1 VFAVVAS
8 LAAVAFYVSFAR
20 LETGAI
26 DGSLDAQAQALAAG
40 IDSSNGRITFQ
51 GGDSLPGQTST
62 GIAVDALLVDAN
74 SAVLDRSGHAPP
86 LSVVSSTVHAALATD
101 QPVVTSLTAGGA
113 TERVRAQRFASGN
126 GQDVVLVVSR
136 STTEE
141 DNTLHRTAFLLIG
154 VVGLLTAVASVLGYV
169 VAGRALRPV
178 RVIAATA
185 RDISERDLHRRIVL
199 DLPPDELGELAATFN
214 AMLDRLESGFG
225 VLQRFTADAA
235 HELRAPLAVMLADVD
250 VSLRQPRSTDE
261 YRATIDG
268 IGTEIER
275 LGRLA
280 DQLLVLARADAGALV
295 PRFESIDLP
304 DFLEEAV
311 ARWRPLIEKRG
322 LRVTT
327 ALPDVGTIDA
337 DGELIRRVID
347 NLLDNAAKYTPA
359 GGAISVGATHEN
371 GWWRIEVADTGPGI
385 PDAVRDIVF
394 ERFSRGDPAR
404 ARDSGGAGLGLALCA
419 AIAQAHGGS
428 ITLGDGRGA
437 RMTVTLPASHR

>member
-1 VFAVVAS
+1 
-8 LAAVAFYVSFAR
+8 
-20 LETGAI
+20 
-26 DGSLDAQAQALAAG
+26 
-40 IDSSNGRITFQ
+40 
-51 GGDSLPGQTST
+51 
-62 GIAVDALLVDAN
+62 
-74 SAVLDRSGHAPP
+74 
-86 LSVVSSTVHAALATD
+86 
-101 QPVVTSLTAGGA
+101 
-113 TERVRAQRFASGN
+113 
-126 GQDVVLVVSR
+126 
-136 STTEE
+136 
-141 DNTLHRTAFLLIG
+141 
-154 VVGLLTAVASVLGYV
+154 
-169 VAGRALRPV
+169 
-178 RVIAATA
+178 
-185 RDISERDLHRRIVL
+185 
-199 DLPPDELGELAATFN
+199 
-214 AMLDRLESGFG
+214 
-225 VLQRFTADAA
+225 
-235 HELRAPLAVMLADVD
+235 MLADVD

-359 GGAISVGATHEN
+359 GGAISAGATHEN

-428 ITLGDGRGA
+428 ITLGEGRGA